1 MKYSSSFNQLPKQT
15 PGWFFFFLK
24 MAGELEHANEQR
36 DFYAGNSNKS
46 ESSQRERWFADAIA
60 EEEEGRWF
68 NRSLRA

>member
-1 MKYSSSFNQLPKQT
+1 
-15 PGWFFFFLK
+15 